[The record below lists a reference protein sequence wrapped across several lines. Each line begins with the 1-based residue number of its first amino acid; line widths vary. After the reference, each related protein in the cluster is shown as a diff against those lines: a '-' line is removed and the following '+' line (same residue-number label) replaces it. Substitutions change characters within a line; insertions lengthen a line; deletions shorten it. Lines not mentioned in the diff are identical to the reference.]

1 MSTTDFAKYEP
12 KLPSA
17 VTAAVKRADG
27 IMQAQAEARQKA
39 EELPPEVKAE
49 PPQDVPPE
57 YQQKAEPPQD
67 APQPELKAEP
77 PKDPPKSDDKAP
89 DWERRFNA
97 MKGRYDKA
105 MQEIEGLH
113 RVIASLE
120 TRAEPQP
127 TQQSEFKTERL
138 ITPEE
143 EEAYGSEF
151 LSVVER
157 KARELIAPMEKN
169 YQNTVKQ
176 LENKLESV
184 GQRFQQSDRD
194 RMFSEL
200 DSEVNN
206 WRELNKD
213 QEFLDWLQDFDA
225 FSGQQRHVMLKSAYE
240 RNDAK
245 RVAAFFKGFLREGAA
260 LAPPANHSDQTSQ
273 APKVSL
279 ESLAAPG
286 RAKPQAA
293 TRAPADNKPIFTRA
307 QIKAFYADAQRGRYK
322 EAEKQQIEAQIF
334 EATAEGRIR

>member
-12 KLPSA
+12 KVP
-17 VTAAVKRADG
+17 AAVAAAAKRADDL
-27 IMQAQAEARQKA
+27 MQAQNEARQKA
-39 EELPPEVKAE
+39 EELPPEVKPEE
-49 PPQDVPPE
+49 P
-57 YQQKAEPPQD
+57 
-67 APQPELKAEP
+67 PQPELKAEP
-77 PKDPPKSDDKAP
+77 EAPQPDLKAEPAPEAKDDKAI
-89 DWERRFNA
+89 DWERRFSA
-97 MKGRYDKA
+97 MKGRYEKA
-105 MQEIEGLH
+105 MQEVEGLH

-120 TRAEPQP
+120 ARAEPAP
-127 TQQSEFKTERL
+127 QQDLRTERL

-157 KARELIAPMEKN
+157 KARELIAPMENK
-169 YQNTVKQ
+169 YQSTIKQ

-194 RMFSEL
+194 RMFSDL
-200 DSEVNN
+200 DTEVSN
-206 WRELNKD
+206 WRELNRSD
-213 QEFLDWLQDFDA
+213 DFLDWLQDYDA
-225 FSGQQRHVMLKSAYE
+225 FSGQQRHLMLKSAYE

-260 LAPPANHSDQTSQ
+260 LAPPANHSDTAQ
-273 APKVSL
+273 PRVSL

-293 TRAPADNKPIFTRA
+293 TRAPADNKPVFTRA

-322 EAEKQQIEAQIF
+322 EAEKQKLEAEIF
-334 EATAEGRIR
+334 EATAEGRVR

>member
-1 MSTTDFAKYEP
+1 MSTTDFSKYEP
-12 KLPSA
+12 KVP
-17 VTAAVKRADG
+17 AAVAAAAKRADD

-39 EELPPEVKAE
+39 EELPPEVTPE
-49 PPQDVPPE
+49 PQDVPPE
-57 YQQKAEPPQD
+57 YQPKAEP
-67 APQPELKAEP
+67 PQPELKAEP
-77 PKDPPKSDDKAP
+77 QDAPKDQPKDAPKTDDKSV
-89 DWERRFNA
+89 DWERRFSA

-120 TRAEPQP
+120 TRAEPQ
-127 TQQSEFKTERL
+127 QAEFKAERL

-169 YQNTVKQ
+169 YQNTIKQ
-176 LENKLESV
+176 LENKVESV

-194 RMFSEL
+194 RMFTDL
-200 DSEVNN
+200 DGEVSN

-225 FSGQQRHVMLKSAYE
+225 FSGQQRHLMLKSAYE

-322 EAEKQQIEAQIF
+322 EAEKQQLEAQIF
-334 EATAEGRIR
+334 EATAEGRVR